1 MKIGSLKALA
11 AAGVLLAFGV
21 LATPASAQRSDDA
34 GMQNAQNA
42 CQGDAYK
49 FCGDAI
55 PDRAKVASCLFKHK
69 REISPACRTVI
80 GGGKGGGKAA
90 GKTRKGKPTTKHK
103 GHRHHHHK

>member
-1 MKIGSLKALA
+1 MKIGSFRALA
-11 AAGVLLAFGV
+11 AAGLFLAFGA

-49 FCGDAI
+49 FCSDAI

-90 GKTRKGKPTTKHK
+90 GKTRKGKHK
-103 GHRHHHHK
+103 AHHHRHHK

>member
-1 MKIGSLKALA
+1 MKIESLKALA
-11 AAGVLLAFGV
+11 AAGLVLTLGA
-21 LATPASAQRSDDA
+21 LATPASAQRADDA

-69 REISPACRTVI
+69 REISQACRTVI
-80 GGGKGGGKAA
+80 GGGGKKVGKAHR
-90 GKTRKGKPTTKHK
+90 GGRHHGR
-103 GHRHHHHK
+103 GHRRHR